1 MGFSGARV
9 PRKAADSLSEV
20 HSFFWGPWEPGQRW
34 SWVGRLGGREAGA
47 TGGNLLPERLAP
59 SFTSYSWARM

>member
-1 MGFSGARV
+1 VGVSGARE

-20 HSFFWGPWEPGQRW
+20 LFFFWGPWEPCPRW
-34 SWVGRLGGREAGA
+34 SWVDGLGGREAGA
-47 TGGNLLPERLAP
+47 IGRNLLPGRLAP